1 MTGLGIAVTVV
12 ISMAA
17 VLMAIQRPGGCLR
30 YSFLCGTLYLAWIV
44 PQLIALD
51 TESTP
56 EDGLFWLVVMVA
68 LCLGA
73 SLFGWRIGT
82 RRQRRAMPV
91 NFQGQAD
98 LQTLFWPVAAL
109 TAFVFMLHVLIR
121 LQPLEAL
128 QQTKWSGPLTIIAFF
143 LSLSVIGLYLSLLI
157 AFRERSPRAFILAGV
172 NILLS
177 GAVAFIALRRGEL
190 VDFGVATVAALW
202 FGARKRIPIPLVATA
217 IIGMVMV
224 AYAIVPLRIAAREVA
239 ETTGSRAGLLSTEV
253 WRRVD
258 FADAVQKSS
267 QRAVDL
273 SNAVHLIDSTNRWGE
288 FTLGQRSWDR
298 FVFQWVPAQIL
309 GADFKNGLM
318 FEQGTSYEQIQ
329 LDYAFTYVGGTTST
343 GFAFAYQEFGPFG
356 FIYFLLIGIL
366 MGRLWSRAETGDVW
380 SQALYVSF
388 AGGALLSVTHHAM
401 WLAVQTPLFATAVF
415 ILKRASGQA
424 LRRRRLVGGYHALR
438 H

>member
-12 ISMAA
+12 ISIAA

-157 AFRERSPRAFILAGV
+157 ALRERSTRAFILAGANV
-172 NILLS
+172 LLS
-177 GAVAFIALRRGEL
+177 GMVAFIALRRGEL
-190 VDFGVATVAALW
+190 VDFGVATAAALW
-202 FGARKRIPIPLVATA
+202 FGVRKRIPLSLVATA

-224 AYAIVPLRIAAREVA
+224 AYAITPLRIAAKEAARTES
-239 ETTGSRAGLLSTEV
+239 GAGLLSPEV
-253 WRRVD
+253 WRQVD
-258 FADAVQKSS
+258 FAGAVQKSS
-267 QRAVDL
+267 QQAIDL
-273 SNAVHLIDSTNRWGE
+273 SNAVHIIDSTNRWNE

-318 FEQGTSYEQIQ
+318 FEQGTNYEQIQ
-329 LDYAFTYVGGTTST
+329 LDYAFTYIGGTTST
-343 GFAFAYQEFGPFG
+343 GFGFAYQEFGPFG
-356 FIYFLLIGIL
+356 FIYFLSIGIL

-380 SQALYVSF
+380 AQALYVSF

-401 WLAVQTPLFATAVF
+401 WLIVKIPLFLLAVFGLKRMSRRSVSRRFSAGYTPLT
-415 ILKRASGQA
+415 R
-424 LRRRRLVGGYHALR
+424 
-438 H
+438 